1 MNLNELEI
9 GSSFTGGSKKLY
21 MGIAPIQIVM
31 VNPSTKKLADF
42 YNTEEEKIKEPV
54 YIKDGENPSTRLDF
68 YYVNHPDFDTEFKG
82 KFSIFV
88 QGNTRESKSG
98 KKQYI
103 DAFTRTS
110 WAHSLSELSAAQEN
124 VKDYLRLD
132 MSTVREAKPGE
143 ETIYNLLKAYGN
155 IVPRTKPLELSDFKQ
170 LVKGNGKELE
180 DFFSY
185 FNATGAGVNVMMG
198 IKDAKYQDIYTG
210 VFMPL
215 KTKLS
220 DYAKK
225 NIEGEYGFKSYYES
239 YTFSEFIPTEAPE
252 SNEVESPFE
261 NGILKSNTSDKED
274 IYSQSAE
281 ASTDV
286 NPFDTSLF

>member
-1 MNLNELEI
+1 MNYQELEI
-9 GSSFTGGSKKLY
+9 GSGFSAGSKKLY
-21 MGIAPIQIVM
+21 MGVAPIQIIM
-31 VNPSTKKLADF
+31 VNPSTKKLAEF
-42 YNTEEEKIKEPV
+42 YNTDEDKIKEPV
-54 YIKDGENPSTRLDF
+54 YVKDGENPSTRLDF
-68 YYVNHPDFDTEFKG
+68 YYVNHPEFDTEFKG

-88 QGNTRESKSG
+88 QGNTRESKAG

-110 WAHSLSELSAAQEN
+110 WAHSLSDLSAAQEK

-155 IVPRTKPLELSDFKQ
+155 IVPKTKPLELSDFKQ
-170 LVKGNGKELE
+170 LVKGNAKELE

-185 FNATGAGVNVMMG
+185 FNTNQAGVNVMMG

-210 VFMPL
+210 VFMSL
-215 KTKLS
+215 KSKLS

-225 NIEGEYGFKSYYES
+225 NIESEYGFKSYYTG
-239 YTFSEFIPTEAPE
+239 YTFTEFIPSEAPE
-252 SNEVESPFE
+252 TNEVSDYATSDRILTANQPAFDENPFE
-261 NGILKSNTSDKED
+261 ER
-274 IYSQSAE
+274 E
-281 ASTDV
+281 
-286 NPFDTSLF
+286 SLF